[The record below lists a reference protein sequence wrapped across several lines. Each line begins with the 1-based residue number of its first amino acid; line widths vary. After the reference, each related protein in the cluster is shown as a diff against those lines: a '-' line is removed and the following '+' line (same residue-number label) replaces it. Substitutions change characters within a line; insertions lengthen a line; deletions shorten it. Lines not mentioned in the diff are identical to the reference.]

1 MNTIRPANILVP
13 KDCDDQKW
21 SVVAC
26 DQFTSERGY
35 WKKLEDFVGD
45 APSTLKLVFPEVYL
59 EDGDKQQRIEKIN
72 ATMSEYLK
80 GGVFR
85 TLENS
90 CVVMKRTTAS
100 GVSRLGVVCA
110 IDLEDYCFTHPSHAF
125 IRSTEGV
132 VLDRIP
138 PRLAIRENA
147 PLELPHIMLLIDDR
161 KKSVVEGLWAKRD
174 GLEKIYDFDLNMGGG
189 LSVRLKNIINPCKI
203 SMATTATIS
212 SLQWVTATTLLQQ
225 LRHTGIAQNKG

>member
-1 MNTIRPANILVP
+1 M
-13 KDCDDQKW
+13 
-21 SVVAC
+21 AC

-59 EDGDKQQRIEKIN
+59 EDDDKQERIENIN
-72 ATMSEYLK
+72 ATMNEYLT

-110 IDLEDYCFTHPSHAF
+110 VDLEDYCFTHPSHAF

-161 KKSVVEGLWAKRD
+161 KRAS
-174 GLEKIYDFDLNMGGG
+174 
-189 LSVRLKNIINPCKI
+189 
-203 SMATTATIS
+203 
-212 SLQWVTATTLLQQ
+212 
-225 LRHTGIAQNKG
+225 